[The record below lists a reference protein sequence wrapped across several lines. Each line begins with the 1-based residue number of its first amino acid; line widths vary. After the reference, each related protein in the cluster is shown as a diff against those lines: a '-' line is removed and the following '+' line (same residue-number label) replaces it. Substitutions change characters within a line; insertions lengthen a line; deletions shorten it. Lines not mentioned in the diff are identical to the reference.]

1 MRIIDVSPE
10 EFRARALEAGASVR
24 VIRTRSP
31 QYRVVGSQ
39 VAVELVAV
47 IQYLANIVAPD
58 GEKELWTCTET
69 RPVDA
74 QGRVDLAGLLYES
87 LPDHRIVQRSGT
99 F

>member
-1 MRIIDVSPE
+1 MRIVDVSPE
-10 EFRARALEAGASVR
+10 EFRAGVLKAGVSVR

-31 QYRVVGSQ
+31 QYQVVGNQ

-47 IQYLANIVAPD
+47 IQYLADIVAPD

-74 QGRVDLAGLLYES
+74 QGHADLTGLLYES
-87 LPDHRIVQRSGT
+87 LPSHRIVQRSGT